1 MPASGRLYWIRR
13 ESFEEV
19 CGVNADKPTNGG
31 NKSDGKPG
39 SGKPGSNAST
49 VIRAIRDWFTG
60 ALHVL
65 AHKVWP
71 AVRSFAT
78 RTVDAVGRALRRGA
92 AQLGPIV
99 VRAARAIRSA
109 VIRAADTIA
118 RDARHIVSLGSQVIR
133 DLRPS
138 ATFADPAA
146 TSDGVASAG
155 NAKSSAANN
164 AAKSSAGTA
173 HVYLV
178 RRIVVFGSTALVVL
192 AIVLGIVFGV
202 RALAGNGGAGADDA
216 GSSTQSQAAG
226 GAGDHGSGSGKDGAS
241 GKDAAAES
249 QSDNTDGKDNAD
261 NKNNEGS
268 SDQQS
273 TPEPLSADERSA
285 ILAKAEQTA
294 SESGNGLITYTYCVA
309 SKGEVGDLTEFANTV
324 FSTLNDPRGWP
335 RAGAVFQENEG
346 ADPNTDPNAC
356 SMTLTLAAAD
366 QMTSFS
372 TECSDEYSCRV
383 GNDVIINID
392 RWSNATE
399 CWLNAGGTVE
409 RYRTMVINHEVGH
422 RLGHLDN
429 ELTCPAVN
437 QPAPLMQQQSMD
449 LLGCVPNEWPLDE
462 ELWVSE

>member
-1 MPASGRLYWIRR
+1 M
-13 ESFEEV
+13 
-19 CGVNADKPTNGG
+19 NADKPANGG
-31 NKSDGKPG
+31 GKP
-39 SGKPGSNAST
+39 SLNA
-49 VIRAIRDWFTG
+49 VVRAIRDWFTS
-60 ALHVL
+60 ALDGL

-71 AVRSFAT
+71 AVRSFTT
-78 RTVDAVGRALRRGA
+78 RMVGAIGRALRRGA
-92 AQLGPIV
+92 AQLGPIAV
-99 VRAARAIRSA
+99 RAAGAIRSAAIRAAGAIVRAAR
-109 VIRAADTIA
+109 
-118 RDARHIVSLGSQVIR
+118 HLVSLGSQVIG

-138 ATFADPAA
+138 ATSADPAA
-146 TSDGVASAG
+146 TSDGVASDGVMSAG

-178 RRIVVFGSTALVVL
+178 RRIVVFGSAALIVL
-192 AIVLGIVFGV
+192 AIALGIVFGV
-202 RALAGNGGAGADDA
+202 HALGSNNGAGADNVGTTA
-216 GSSTQSQAAG
+216 QSQTAGNAA
-226 GAGDHGSGSGKDGAS
+226 DQDSGSKDNGSNGKGNSD
-241 GKDAAAES
+241 KDADAET
-249 QSDNTDGKDNAD
+249 QTDGKDDANT
-261 NKNNEGS
+261 

-273 TPEPLSADERSA
+273 APEPLTDDERAA
-285 ILAKAEQTA
+285 ILSKAEQTA
-294 SESGNGLITYTYCVA
+294 TESSNELITYTYCVA
-309 SKGEVGDLTEFANTV
+309 SKGEVGDLTEFSDTV

-335 RAGAVFQENEG
+335 RAGAVFQE
-346 ADPNTDPNAC
+346 ADGTDPNAC

-383 GNDVIINID
+383 GNDVVINVD
-392 RWSNATE
+392 RWNNATE
-399 CWLNAGGTVE
+399 GWLNAGGTVS

-449 LLGCVPNEWPLDE
+449 LLGCTPNEWPLDE

>member
-1 MPASGRLYWIRR
+1 M
-13 ESFEEV
+13 
-19 CGVNADKPTNGG
+19 NADKPANGG
-31 NKSDGKPG
+31 GKP
-39 SGKPGSNAST
+39 SLNA
-49 VIRAIRDWFTG
+49 VVRAIRDWFTS
-60 ALHVL
+60 ALDGL
-65 AHKVWP
+65 THKVWP
-71 AVRSFAT
+71 AVRSFTT
-78 RTVDAVGRALRRGA
+78 RTVDAIGRALRRGA
-92 AQLGPIV
+92 AQLGPIAIRAAGAIG
-99 VRAARAIRSA
+99 RAAR
-109 VIRAADTIA
+109 
-118 RDARHIVSLGSQVIR
+118 HLVSLGSQVIG

-138 ATFADPAA
+138 ATSADPAA
-146 TSDGVASAG
+146 TSDGVASDGATSAG

-178 RRIVVFGSTALVVL
+178 RRIVVFGSAALVVL

-241 GKDAAAES
+241 GKDTAAES

-392 RWSNATE
+392 RWNNATE
-399 CWLNAGGTVE
+399 GWLNAGGTVE

>member
-19 CGVNADKPTNGG
+19 YGVNADKPANGG

-39 SGKPGSNAST
+39 SGNPGSNAST
-49 VIRAIRDWFTG
+49 VVRAIRDWFAG

-65 AHKVWP
+65 THKVWP
-71 AVRSFAT
+71 AIRSFTT
-78 RTVDAVGRALRRGA
+78 RTVDAIGRVLRRGV
-92 AQLGPIV
+92 AQLGPIAV
-99 VRAARAIRSA
+99 RAAGAIRSAAIRAAGAIVRAAR
-109 VIRAADTIA
+109 
-118 RDARHIVSLGSQVIR
+118 HLVSLGSQVIR

-138 ATFADPAA
+138 ATSEDPAA

-155 NAKSSAANN
+155 NVKSSAANN

-178 RRIVVFGSTALVVL
+178 RRIVVFGSAALIVL

-202 RALAGNGGAGADDA
+202 RALVGNGGAGADDA

-335 RAGAVFQENEG
+335 RAGAVFQENED

-383 GNDVIINID
+383 GNDVVINVD
-392 RWSNATE
+392 RWNNATE
-399 CWLNAGGTVE
+399 GWLNAGGTVE

-429 ELTCPAVN
+429 ELTCSAVN

-449 LLGCVPNEWPLDE
+449 LLGCTPNEWPLDE

>member
-19 CGVNADKPTNGG
+19 YGVNADKPANGG
-31 NKSDGKPG
+31 GKP
-39 SGKPGSNAST
+39 SLNA
-49 VIRAIRDWFTG
+49 VIRAIRDWFAG
-60 ALHVL
+60 VLHVL
-65 AHKVWP
+65 THKVWP
-71 AVRSFAT
+71 AARSFTT

-109 VIRAADTIA
+109 AIRAADTIA

-138 ATFADPAA
+138 ATSADPAA

-164 AAKSSAGTA
+164 AAKSSSGTA

-178 RRIVVFGSTALVVL
+178 RRIVVFGSAALVVL

-249 QSDNTDGKDNAD
+249 QSDDTDGKDNAD

-268 SDQQS
+268 SGQQS
-273 TPEPLSADERSA
+273 TPEPLTADERAA
-285 ILAKAEQTA
+285 ILSKAEQTA
-294 SESGNGLITYTYCVA
+294 TESGNELITYTYCVA
-309 SKGEVGDLTEFANTV
+309 SKGEVGDLTEFSDTV

-392 RWSNATE
+392 RWNNATE
-399 CWLNAGGTVE
+399 GWRNAGGTVE

>member
-1 MPASGRLYWIRR
+1 M
-13 ESFEEV
+13 
-19 CGVNADKPTNGG
+19 NADKPTNGG
-31 NKSDGKPG
+31 NKSNGKPG
-39 SGKPGSNAST
+39 SRPQTGGSNSGSNANTTIST
-49 VIRAIRDWFTG
+49 IRDRFVN
-60 ALHVL
+60 ALHTL
-65 AHKVWP
+65 THTIWP
-71 AVRSFAT
+71 AIRSFAA
-78 RTVDAVGRALRRGA
+78 RTITSIGRALRRGV
-92 AQLGPIV
+92 AQLGPIA
-99 VRAARAIRSA
+99 VRAAKAIRSA
-109 VIRAADTIA
+109 MIRAAGAIA
-118 RDARHIVSLGSQVIR
+118 RAARRIVSLGSQVIT

-138 ATFADPAA
+138 ATSADAA
-146 TSDGVASAG
+146 TTSDGATSAG
-155 NAKSSAANN
+155 NAKSSAT
-164 AAKSSAGTA
+164 GTASTGKA

-178 RRIVVFGSTALVVL
+178 RRIVVFGTAALVVL

-202 RALAGNGGAGADDA
+202 RALVGNGGTGANDA
-216 GSSTQSQAAG
+216 ESSTQSQAAG
-226 GAGDHGSGSGKDGAS
+226 DASGHGSGSSENKKS

-249 QSDNTDGKDNAD
+249 QSDNADGKGNTDA
-261 NKNNEGS
+261 

-273 TPEPLSADERSA
+273 TPEPLTADERA
-285 ILAKAEQTA
+285 DVLAKAEQIA
-294 SESGNGLITYTYCVA
+294 AESGNTLVTYTYCIA
-309 SKGEVGDLTEFANTV
+309 SKGEVGDLIEFANTV

-335 RAGAVFQENEG
+335 RAGVVFQESEG
-346 ADPNTDPNAC
+346 ADPNSDPNAC

-392 RWSNATE
+392 RWNNATE
-399 CWLNAGGTVE
+399 GWLNAGGTVE

-422 RLGHLDN
+422 RLGHFDN

>member
-1 MPASGRLYWIRR
+1 M
-13 ESFEEV
+13 
-19 CGVNADKPTNGG
+19 NADKPANGG
-31 NKSDGKPG
+31 GKPG

-49 VIRAIRDWFTG
+49 VIRAVRDWFAG

-65 AHKVWP
+65 THKVWP
-71 AVRSFAT
+71 AVRSFTT
-78 RTVDAVGRALRRGA
+78 RTVDAIGRVLRRGV
-92 AQLGPIV
+92 AQLGPIA
-99 VRAARAIRSA
+99 VRAAGAIRSA
-109 VIRAADTIA
+109 AIRAAGAIA
-118 RDARHIVSLGSQVIR
+118 RAARHIVSLGSQVIR

-138 ATFADPAA
+138 ATSEDPAA
-146 TSDGVASAG
+146 TSDGVASDG

-164 AAKSSAGTA
+164 AAESSSGKS

-178 RRIVVFGSTALVVL
+178 RRIVVFGSAALVVL

-202 RALAGNGGAGADDA
+202 RALAGNGGAGANDA

-226 GAGDHGSGSGKDGAS
+226 GTGDHGSGSGKDGAS

-249 QSDNTDGKDNAD
+249 QSDDTDGKGNTD
-261 NKNNEGS
+261 NKNNADS
-268 SDQQS
+268 SGQQS
-273 TPEPLSADERSA
+273 TPEPLTADERA
-285 ILAKAEQTA
+285 DILAKAEQTA
-294 SESGNGLITYTYCVA
+294 SESGNGVITYTYCVA
-309 SKGEVGDLTEFANTV
+309 SRGEVGDLTEFANMV

-335 RAGAVFQENEG
+335 RAGVIFQENEG

-383 GNDVIINID
+383 GNDVIINVD
-392 RWSNATE
+392 RWNNATE
-399 CWLNAGGTVE
+399 GWLNAGGTVE

>member
-1 MPASGRLYWIRR
+1 M
-13 ESFEEV
+13 
-19 CGVNADKPTNGG
+19 NADKPANGG
-31 NKSDGKPG
+31 GKP
-39 SGKPGSNAST
+39 SLNA
-49 VIRAIRDWFTG
+49 VVRAIRDWFTS
-60 ALHVL
+60 ALDGL
-65 AHKVWP
+65 THKVWP
-71 AVRSFAT
+71 AVRSFTT
-78 RTVDAVGRALRRGA
+78 RMVGAIGRALRRGA
-92 AQLGPIV
+92 AQLGPIAV
-99 VRAARAIRSA
+99 RAAGAIRSAAIRAAGAIVRAAR
-109 VIRAADTIA
+109 
-118 RDARHIVSLGSQVIR
+118 HLVSLGSQVIR

-138 ATFADPAA
+138 ATSADPAA

-155 NAKSSAANN
+155 NVKSSASNN

-178 RRIVVFGSTALVVL
+178 RRIVVFGSAALVVL

-202 RALAGNGGAGADDA
+202 RALAGNGAGADDA

-226 GAGDHGSGSGKDGAS
+226 GAGDHGSGSGSGKDGAP

-249 QSDNTDGKDNAD
+249 QSDDTDGKDNTD
-261 NKNNEGS
+261 NKDNTDS
-268 SDQQS
+268 SGQQS
-273 TPEPLSADERSA
+273 TPEPLTADERA
-285 ILAKAEQTA
+285 DILAKAEQTA
-294 SESGNGLITYTYCVA
+294 SESGNGVIAYTYCVA
-309 SKGEVGDLTEFANTV
+309 SRGEVGDLTEFANMV

-335 RAGAVFQENEG
+335 RAGVVFQESEG
-346 ADPNTDPNAC
+346 ADPNSDPNDC

-383 GNDVIINID
+383 GNDVIINVD
-392 RWSNATE
+392 RWNNATE
-399 CWLNAGGTVE
+399 GWLNAGGTVE

>member
-1 MPASGRLYWIRR
+1 M
-13 ESFEEV
+13 
-19 CGVNADKPTNGG
+19 NADKLTNGG
-31 NKSDGKPG
+31 NKSNGKPG
-39 SGKPGSNAST
+39 SRPQTGGSNPGSKANTTIS
-49 VIRAIRDWFTG
+49 AIRDWFVN

-65 AHKVWP
+65 THQAWP
-71 AVRSFAT
+71 AVRSFVV
-78 RTVDAVGRALRRGA
+78 RTTTFIGRVLRRGV
-92 AQLGPIV
+92 AQLGPIA
-99 VRAARAIRSA
+99 VRAAGAIRSA
-109 VIRAADTIA
+109 AIRAAGFIA
-118 RDARHIVSLGSQVIR
+118 RAARHLVSLGSQVIR

-138 ATFADPAA
+138 ATSADPAA
-146 TSDGVASAG
+146 TSDGVASDGATSAG
-155 NAKSSAANN
+155 NAKPSAANN
-164 AAKSSAGTA
+164 AAKSSSGKA

-178 RRIVVFGSTALVVL
+178 RRIVVFGSAALVVL

-241 GKDAAAES
+241 GKDTAAES

-335 RAGAVFQENEG
+335 RAGAVFHENEG

-356 SMTLTLAAAD
+356 NMTLTLAAAD

-392 RWSNATE
+392 RWNNATE
-399 CWLNAGGTVE
+399 GWLNAGGTVE

>member
-1 MPASGRLYWIRR
+1 M
-13 ESFEEV
+13 
-19 CGVNADKPTNGG
+19 NADKPANGG
-31 NKSDGKPG
+31 GKPG
-39 SGKPGSNAST
+39 SGEPGSNAST
-49 VIRAIRDWFTG
+49 VIRAVRDWFAG

-65 AHKVWP
+65 THKVWP
-71 AVRSFAT
+71 AVRSFTT
-78 RTVDAVGRALRRGA
+78 RTVDAIGRVLRRGA
-92 AQLGPIV
+92 AQLGPIA
-99 VRAARAIRSA
+99 VRATGAIRSA
-109 VIRAADTIA
+109 AIRAGGAIA
-118 RDARHIVSLGSQVIR
+118 RAARHIVSLGSQVIR

-138 ATFADPAA
+138 ATSADPAA
-146 TSDGVASAG
+146 TSDGVTSDGVTSDGVASDG

-164 AAKSSAGTA
+164 AAESSSGKA

-178 RRIVVFGSTALVVL
+178 RRIVVFGSAALVVL

-202 RALAGNGGAGADDA
+202 RALVGNGGAGANDA

-226 GAGDHGSGSGKDGAS
+226 DAGDHGSSGSGSGKDNTDN
-241 GKDAAAES
+241 K
-249 QSDNTDGKDNAD
+249 DNTD
-261 NKNNEGS
+261 S
-268 SDQQS
+268 SGQQS
-273 TPEPLSADERSA
+273 TPEPLTADERA
-285 ILAKAEQTA
+285 DILAKAEQTA
-294 SESGNGLITYTYCVA
+294 SESGNGVITYTYCVA
-309 SKGEVGDLTEFANTV
+309 SRGEVGDLTEFANMV

-335 RAGAVFQENEG
+335 RAGVIFQENEG

-392 RWSNATE
+392 RWNNATE
-399 CWLNAGGTVE
+399 GWLNAGGTVE

>member
-1 MPASGRLYWIRR
+1 M
-13 ESFEEV
+13 
-19 CGVNADKPTNGG
+19 
-31 NKSDGKPG
+31 
-39 SGKPGSNAST
+39 
-49 VIRAIRDWFTG
+49 
-60 ALHVL
+60 
-65 AHKVWP
+65 
-71 AVRSFAT
+71 
-78 RTVDAVGRALRRGA
+78 
-92 AQLGPIV
+92 
-99 VRAARAIRSA
+99 
-109 VIRAADTIA
+109 
-118 RDARHIVSLGSQVIR
+118 IR

-138 ATFADPAA
+138 ATSADPAA
-146 TSDGVASAG
+146 TSDGVASDG

-164 AAKSSAGTA
+164 AAESSAGTA

-178 RRIVVFGSTALVVL
+178 RRIVVFGSAALVVL

-202 RALAGNGGAGADDA
+202 RALAGNGGAGANDA

-226 GAGDHGSGSGKDGAS
+226 GTGDHDSGSGKDGAP
-241 GKDAAAES
+241 GKDAATES
-249 QSDNTDGKDNAD
+249 QSDDTDGKGNTD
-261 NKNNEGS
+261 NKNNADS
-268 SDQQS
+268 SGQQS
-273 TPEPLSADERSA
+273 TPEPLTADERA
-285 ILAKAEQTA
+285 DILAKAEQTA

-309 SKGEVGDLTEFANTV
+309 SRGEVGDLTEFANMV

-335 RAGAVFQENEG
+335 RAGVIFQENEG

-383 GNDVIINID
+383 GNDVIINVD
-392 RWSNATE
+392 RWNNATE
-399 CWLNAGGTVE
+399 GWLNAGGTVE

>member
-1 MPASGRLYWIRR
+1 M
-13 ESFEEV
+13 
-19 CGVNADKPTNGG
+19 NADKPANGG
-31 NKSDGKPG
+31 GKPG

-49 VIRAIRDWFTG
+49 VIRAVRDWFAG

-65 AHKVWP
+65 THKVWP
-71 AVRSFAT
+71 AVRSFTT
-78 RTVDAVGRALRRGA
+78 RTVDAIGRVLRLGA
-92 AQLGPIV
+92 AQLGPIA
-99 VRAARAIRSA
+99 VRATGAIRSA
-109 VIRAADTIA
+109 AIRAGGAIA
-118 RDARHIVSLGSQVIR
+118 RAARHIVSLGSQVIR

-138 ATFADPAA
+138 ATSADPAA
-146 TSDGVASAG
+146 TSDGVTSDGVMSAG

-164 AAKSSAGTA
+164 AAKSSAGKS

-178 RRIVVFGSTALVVL
+178 RRIVVFGSAALVVL

-202 RALAGNGGAGADDA
+202 RALVGNGGAGANDA

-226 GAGDHGSGSGKDGAS
+226 GAGDHGSGSGKD
-241 GKDAAAES
+241 AAAES
-249 QSDNTDGKDNAD
+249 QSDDTDGKDNTD
-261 NKNNEGS
+261 NKDNTDS
-268 SDQQS
+268 SGQQS
-273 TPEPLSADERSA
+273 TPEPLTADERA
-285 ILAKAEQTA
+285 DILAKAEQTA
-294 SESGNGLITYTYCVA
+294 SESGNGVITYTYCVA
-309 SKGEVGDLTEFANTV
+309 SRGEVGDLTEFANMV

-335 RAGAVFQENEG
+335 RAGAVFQE
-346 ADPNTDPNAC
+346 ADGTDPNAC

-383 GNDVIINID
+383 GNDVVINVD
-392 RWSNATE
+392 RWNNATE
-399 CWLNAGGTVE
+399 GWLNAGGTVS

-429 ELTCPAVN
+429 ELTCSAVN

-449 LLGCVPNEWPLDE
+449 LLGCTPNEWPLDE

>member
-1 MPASGRLYWIRR
+1 M
-13 ESFEEV
+13 
-19 CGVNADKPTNGG
+19 NADKLTNGG
-31 NKSDGKPG
+31 NKSNGKPG
-39 SGKPGSNAST
+39 SRPQTGGSNPGSNANTTIS
-49 VIRAIRDWFTG
+49 AIRDWFVN

-65 AHKVWP
+65 THQAWP
-71 AVRSFAT
+71 AVRSFVV
-78 RTVDAVGRALRRGA
+78 RTTTFIGRVLRRGV
-92 AQLGPIV
+92 AQLGPIA
-99 VRAARAIRSA
+99 VRAAGAIA
-109 VIRAADTIA
+109 RAA
-118 RDARHIVSLGSQVIR
+118 RRIVSLGSQVIR

-138 ATFADPAA
+138 ATSEDPAA
-146 TSDGVASAG
+146 TSDGVASDG

-164 AAKSSAGTA
+164 AAESSSGKA

-178 RRIVVFGSTALVVL
+178 RRIVVFGSAALVVL

-202 RALAGNGGAGADDA
+202 RALVGNGGAGANDA

-226 GAGDHGSGSGKDGAS
+226 DAGDHGSGSGKDGAS

-249 QSDNTDGKDNAD
+249 QSDDTDGKDNTD
-261 NKNNEGS
+261 NKDNTDS
-268 SDQQS
+268 SGQQS
-273 TPEPLSADERSA
+273 TPEPLTADERA
-285 ILAKAEQTA
+285 DILAKAEQTA
-294 SESGNGLITYTYCVA
+294 SESGNGVITYTYCVA
-309 SKGEVGDLTEFANTV
+309 SRGEVGDLTEFANMV

-392 RWSNATE
+392 RWNNATE
-399 CWLNAGGTVE
+399 GWRNAGGTVE

>member
-19 CGVNADKPTNGG
+19 YGVNADKPANGG
-31 NKSDGKPG
+31 GKP
-39 SGKPGSNAST
+39 SLNA
-49 VIRAIRDWFTG
+49 VIRAIRDWFAG

-71 AVRSFAT
+71 AVRSFTT
-78 RTVDAVGRALRRGA
+78 RMVGAIGRALRRGA
-92 AQLGPIV
+92 AQLGPIA
-99 VRAARAIRSA
+99 VRAAGAIRSA
-109 VIRAADTIA
+109 AIRAADAIGRA
-118 RDARHIVSLGSQVIR
+118 ARHLVSLGSQVIG

-138 ATFADPAA
+138 ATSADPAA
-146 TSDGVASAG
+146 TSDGATSDGVMSAG

-178 RRIVVFGSTALVVL
+178 RRIVVFGSAALVVL

-202 RALAGNGGAGADDA
+202 HALGSNNGADADNVGTTAQSQTAGNAADQD
-216 GSSTQSQAAG
+216 
-226 GAGDHGSGSGKDGAS
+226 SGSKDNGSNGKGNSD
-241 GKDAAAES
+241 KDADAET
-249 QSDNTDGKDNAD
+249 QTDGKDDANT
-261 NKNNEGS
+261 

-273 TPEPLSADERSA
+273 APEPLTDDERAA
-285 ILAKAEQTA
+285 ILSKAEQTA
-294 SESGNGLITYTYCVA
+294 TESGNELITYTYCVA
-309 SKGEVGDLTEFANTV
+309 SKGEVGDLTEFSDTV

-335 RAGAVFQENEG
+335 RAGAVFQE
-346 ADPNTDPNAC
+346 ADGTDPNAC

-383 GNDVIINID
+383 GNDVVINVD
-392 RWSNATE
+392 RWNNATE
-399 CWLNAGGTVE
+399 GWLNAGGTVS

-429 ELTCPAVN
+429 ELTCSAVN

-449 LLGCVPNEWPLDE
+449 LLGCTPNEWPLDE

>member
-1 MPASGRLYWIRR
+1 M
-13 ESFEEV
+13 
-19 CGVNADKPTNGG
+19 NADKPANGG
-31 NKSDGKPG
+31 GKPG

-49 VIRAIRDWFTG
+49 VIRAVRDWFAG
-60 ALHVL
+60 ALYVL
-65 AHKVWP
+65 THKVWP
-71 AVRSFAT
+71 AVRSFTT
-78 RTVDAVGRALRRGA
+78 RTVDAIGRVLRRGA
-92 AQLGPIV
+92 AQLGPIA
-99 VRAARAIRSA
+99 VRATGAIRSA
-109 VIRAADTIA
+109 AIRAGGAIA
-118 RDARHIVSLGSQVIR
+118 RAARHIVSLGSQVIR

-138 ATFADPAA
+138 ATSADPAA
-146 TSDGVASAG
+146 TSDGVTSDGVTSDGVTSAG

-164 AAKSSAGTA
+164 AAKSSAGKS

-178 RRIVVFGSTALVVL
+178 RRIVVFGSAALVVL

-202 RALAGNGGAGADDA
+202 RALAGNGGAGANDA

-226 GAGDHGSGSGKDGAS
+226 DAGDHGPSGSGSGKDNTDN
-241 GKDAAAES
+241 K
-249 QSDNTDGKDNAD
+249 DNTD
-261 NKNNEGS
+261 S
-268 SDQQS
+268 SGQQS
-273 TPEPLSADERSA
+273 APEPLTADERA
-285 ILAKAEQTA
+285 DILAKAEQTA
-294 SESGNGLITYTYCVA
+294 SESGNGVITYTYCVA
-309 SKGEVGDLTEFANTV
+309 SRGEVGDLTEFANMV

-335 RAGAVFQENEG
+335 RAGVIFQENEG

-392 RWSNATE
+392 RWNNATE
-399 CWLNAGGTVE
+399 GWLNAGGTVE

>member
-19 CGVNADKPTNGG
+19 CGVNADKPANGG
-31 NKSDGKPG
+31 GKPG

-49 VIRAIRDWFTG
+49 VIRAIRDWFAG

-65 AHKVWP
+65 THKVWP
-71 AVRSFAT
+71 AVRSFTT
-78 RTVDAVGRALRRGA
+78 RTVDAIGRVLRRGA
-92 AQLGPIV
+92 AQLGPIA
-99 VRAARAIRSA
+99 VRATGAIRSA
-109 VIRAADTIA
+109 AIRAGGAIA
-118 RDARHIVSLGSQVIR
+118 RAARHIVSLGSQVIR

-138 ATFADPAA
+138 ATSEDPAA
-146 TSDGVASAG
+146 TSDGVASDG

-164 AAKSSAGTA
+164 AAESSSGKA

-178 RRIVVFGSTALVVL
+178 RRIVVFGSAALVVL

-249 QSDNTDGKDNAD
+249 QSDSTDGKDNTD

-268 SDQQS
+268 FDQQS
-273 TPEPLSADERSA
+273 TPEPLTDDERAA
-285 ILAKAEQTA
+285 ILSKAEQTA
-294 SESGNGLITYTYCVA
+294 TESGNELITYTYCVA
-309 SKGEVGDLTEFANTV
+309 SKGEVGDLTEFSDTV

-335 RAGAVFQENEG
+335 RAGAVFQE
-346 ADPNTDPNAC
+346 ADGTDPNAC

-383 GNDVIINID
+383 GNDVVINVD
-392 RWSNATE
+392 RWNNATE
-399 CWLNAGGTVE
+399 GWLNAGGTVE

>member
-1 MPASGRLYWIRR
+1 M
-13 ESFEEV
+13 
-19 CGVNADKPTNGG
+19 NADKLTNGG
-31 NKSDGKPG
+31 NKSNGKPG
-39 SGKPGSNAST
+39 SRPQTGGSNPGSNANTTIS
-49 VIRAIRDWFTG
+49 AIRDWFVN

-65 AHKVWP
+65 THQAWP
-71 AVRSFAT
+71 AVRSFVV
-78 RTVDAVGRALRRGA
+78 RTTTFIGRVLRRGV
-92 AQLGPIV
+92 AQLGPIA
-99 VRAARAIRSA
+99 VRAAGAIRSA
-109 VIRAADTIA
+109 AIRAAGAIA
-118 RDARHIVSLGSQVIR
+118 RAARRIVSLGSQVIR

-138 ATFADPAA
+138 ATSADPAA

-155 NAKSSAANN
+155 NVKSSASNN

-178 RRIVVFGSTALVVL
+178 RRIVVFGSAALVVL

-202 RALAGNGGAGADDA
+202 RALAGNGAGADDA

-226 GAGDHGSGSGKDGAS
+226 GAGDHGSGSGSGKDGAP

-249 QSDNTDGKDNAD
+249 QSDNTDGKDNTD
-261 NKNNEGS
+261 S
-268 SDQQS
+268 SGQQS
-273 TPEPLSADERSA
+273 TPEPLTADERA
-285 ILAKAEQTA
+285 DILAKAEQTA
-294 SESGNGLITYTYCVA
+294 SESGNGIITYTYCVA
-309 SKGEVGDLTEFANTV
+309 SRGEVGDLTEFANMV

-335 RAGAVFQENEG
+335 RAGVIFQENEG

-383 GNDVIINID
+383 GNDVIINVD
-392 RWSNATE
+392 RWNNATE
-399 CWLNAGGTVE
+399 GWLNAGGTVS

>member
-1 MPASGRLYWIRR
+1 M
-13 ESFEEV
+13 
-19 CGVNADKPTNGG
+19 NADKLTNGG
-31 NKSDGKPG
+31 NKSNGKPG
-39 SGKPGSNAST
+39 SRPQTGGSNPGSNANTTIST
-49 VIRAIRDWFTG
+49 IRDRFVN
-60 ALHVL
+60 ALHTL
-65 AHKVWP
+65 THTIWP
-71 AVRSFAT
+71 AIRSFAA
-78 RTVDAVGRALRRGA
+78 RTITSIGRALRRGV
-92 AQLGPIV
+92 AQLGPIA
-99 VRAARAIRSA
+99 VRAAKAIRSA
-109 VIRAADTIA
+109 MIRAAGAIA
-118 RDARHIVSLGSQVIR
+118 RAARRIVSLGSQVIT

-138 ATFADPAA
+138 ATSADAATTSDGA
-146 TSDGVASAG
+146 TSDGVMSAG

-178 RRIVVFGSTALVVL
+178 RRIVVFGSAALVVL

-202 RALAGNGGAGADDA
+202 RALVGNGGAGANDA

-249 QSDNTDGKDNAD
+249 QSDDTDGKDNAD

-268 SDQQS
+268 SGQQS
-273 TPEPLSADERSA
+273 TPEPLTADERA
-285 ILAKAEQTA
+285 DILAKAEQTA
-294 SESGNGLITYTYCVA
+294 TESGNGVITYTYCVA
-309 SKGEVGDLTEFANTV
+309 SRGEVGDLTEFANMV

-335 RAGAVFQENEG
+335 RAGVIFQENEG

-392 RWSNATE
+392 RWNNATE
-399 CWLNAGGTVE
+399 GWLNAGGTVE

>member
-1 MPASGRLYWIRR
+1 M
-13 ESFEEV
+13 
-19 CGVNADKPTNGG
+19 NADKLTNGG
-31 NKSDGKPG
+31 NKSNGKPG

-49 VIRAIRDWFTG
+49 VIRAIRDWFAG
-60 ALHVL
+60 VLHVL

-71 AVRSFAT
+71 AVRSFTT
-78 RTVDAVGRALRRGA
+78 RMGGAIGRALRRGA

-109 VIRAADTIA
+109 VIRAAGAIA
-118 RDARHIVSLGSQVIR
+118 RAARRIVSLGSQVIR

-138 ATFADPAA
+138 ATSEDPAA
-146 TSDGVASAG
+146 TSDGVASDG

-164 AAKSSAGTA
+164 AAESSSGKA

-178 RRIVVFGSTALVVL
+178 RRIVVFGSAALVVL

-202 RALAGNGGAGADDA
+202 RALVGNGGAGANDA

-249 QSDNTDGKDNAD
+249 QSDDTDGKDNAD

-268 SDQQS
+268 SGQQS
-273 TPEPLSADERSA
+273 TPEPLTADERA
-285 ILAKAEQTA
+285 DILAKAEQTA
-294 SESGNGLITYTYCVA
+294 TESGNGVITYTYCVA
-309 SKGEVGDLTEFANTV
+309 SRGEVGDLTEFANMV

-335 RAGAVFQENEG
+335 RAGVIFQENEG

-392 RWSNATE
+392 RWNNATE
-399 CWLNAGGTVE
+399 GWLNAGGTVE

>member
-1 MPASGRLYWIRR
+1 M
-13 ESFEEV
+13 
-19 CGVNADKPTNGG
+19 NADKPANGG
-31 NKSDGKPG
+31 GKP
-39 SGKPGSNAST
+39 SLNA
-49 VIRAIRDWFTG
+49 VIRAIRDWFAG

-71 AVRSFAT
+71 AVHSFTTCMVGAI
-78 RTVDAVGRALRRGA
+78 GRALRRGA
-92 AQLGPIV
+92 AQLGPIA
-99 VRAARAIRSA
+99 VRAAGAIRSA
-109 VIRAADTIA
+109 AIRAAGAIA
-118 RDARHIVSLGSQVIR
+118 RAARHLVSLGSQVIG

-138 ATFADPAA
+138 ATSADPAA
-146 TSDGVASAG
+146 TSDGATSDGVMSAG

-178 RRIVVFGSTALVVL
+178 RRIVVFGLAALIVL
-192 AIVLGIVFGV
+192 AIALGIVFGV
-202 RALAGNGGAGADDA
+202 HALGSNNGAGADNV
-216 GSSTQSQAAG
+216 GSPAQSQTAGNAA
-226 GAGDHGSGSGKDGAS
+226 DQDSGSKDNGSNGKGNSDKNA
-241 GKDAAAES
+241 DAET
-249 QSDNTDGKDNAD
+249 QTDGKDDANT
-261 NKNNEGS
+261 

-273 TPEPLSADERSA
+273 TPEPLTDDERAA

-294 SESGNGLITYTYCVA
+294 SESGNELITYTYCVA
-309 SKGEVGDLTEFANTV
+309 SKGEVGDLTEFSDTV

-335 RAGAVFQENEG
+335 RAGAVFQE
-346 ADPNTDPNAC
+346 ADGTDPNAC

-383 GNDVIINID
+383 GNDVVINVD
-392 RWSNATE
+392 RWNNATE
-399 CWLNAGGTVE
+399 GWLNAGGTVS

-429 ELTCPAVN
+429 ELTCSAVN

-449 LLGCVPNEWPLDE
+449 LLGCTPNEWPLDE

>member
-1 MPASGRLYWIRR
+1 M
-13 ESFEEV
+13 
-19 CGVNADKPTNGG
+19 NADKPANGG
-31 NKSDGKPG
+31 GKP
-39 SGKPGSNAST
+39 SLNA
-49 VIRAIRDWFTG
+49 VVRAIRDWFTG

-71 AVRSFAT
+71 AVRSFTT

-178 RRIVVFGSTALVVL
+178 RRIVVFGSAALVVL

-261 NKNNEGS
+261 NKNNAGS

-273 TPEPLSADERSA
+273 APEPLTDDERAA
-285 ILAKAEQTA
+285 ILSKAEQTA
-294 SESGNGLITYTYCVA
+294 TESGNELITYTYCVA
-309 SKGEVGDLTEFANTV
+309 SKGEVGDLTEFSDTV

-335 RAGAVFQENEG
+335 RAGAVFQE
-346 ADPNTDPNAC
+346 ADGTDPNAC

-383 GNDVIINID
+383 GNDVVINVD
-392 RWSNATE
+392 RWNNATE
-399 CWLNAGGTVE
+399 GWLNAGGTVS

-429 ELTCPAVN
+429 ELTCSAVN

-449 LLGCVPNEWPLDE
+449 LLGCTPNEWPLDE

>member
-1 MPASGRLYWIRR
+1 M
-13 ESFEEV
+13 
-19 CGVNADKPTNGG
+19 NADKPANGG
-31 NKSDGKPG
+31 
-39 SGKPGSNAST
+39 GKPGSNAST
-49 VIRAIRDWFTG
+49 VIRAVRDWFAG

-65 AHKVWP
+65 THKVWP
-71 AVRSFAT
+71 AVRSFTT
-78 RTVDAVGRALRRGA
+78 RTVDAIGRVLRRGA
-92 AQLGPIV
+92 AQLGPIA
-99 VRAARAIRSA
+99 VRATGAIRSA
-109 VIRAADTIA
+109 AIRAGGAIA
-118 RDARHIVSLGSQVIR
+118 RAARHIVSLGSQVIR

-138 ATFADPAA
+138 ATSADPAA
-146 TSDGVASAG
+146 TSDGVTSDGVTSDGVTSAG

-164 AAKSSAGTA
+164 AAKSSAGKS

-178 RRIVVFGSTALVVL
+178 RRIVVFGSAALVVL

-202 RALAGNGGAGADDA
+202 RALAGNGGAGANDA

-226 GAGDHGSGSGKDGAS
+226 GTGDHDSGSGSGKDGAP
-241 GKDAAAES
+241 GKDAATES
-249 QSDNTDGKDNAD
+249 QSDNTDGKDNTD

-268 SDQQS
+268 FDQQS
-273 TPEPLSADERSA
+273 TPEPLTDDERAA
-285 ILAKAEQTA
+285 ILSKAEQTA
-294 SESGNGLITYTYCVA
+294 TESGNELITYTYCVA
-309 SKGEVGDLTEFANTV
+309 SKGEVGDLTEFSDTV

-335 RAGAVFQENEG
+335 RAGAVFQE
-346 ADPNTDPNAC
+346 ADGTDPNAC

-383 GNDVIINID
+383 GNDVVINVD
-392 RWSNATE
+392 RWNNATE
-399 CWLNAGGTVE
+399 GWLNAGGTVE

>member
-1 MPASGRLYWIRR
+1 M
-13 ESFEEV
+13 
-19 CGVNADKPTNGG
+19 NADKPANGG
-31 NKSDGKPG
+31 GKP
-39 SGKPGSNAST
+39 SLNA
-49 VIRAIRDWFTG
+49 VIRAIRDWFAG
-60 ALHVL
+60 VLHVL

-71 AVRSFAT
+71 AVRSFTT
-78 RTVDAVGRALRRGA
+78 RMVGAIGRALRRGA
-92 AQLGPIV
+92 AQLGPIA
-99 VRAARAIRSA
+99 VRAAGAIRSA
-109 VIRAADTIA
+109 AIRAAGAIA
-118 RDARHIVSLGSQVIR
+118 RAARHLVSLGSQVIG

-138 ATFADPAA
+138 ATSADPAA
-146 TSDGVASAG
+146 TSDGATSDGVMSAG

-178 RRIVVFGSTALVVL
+178 RRIVVFGSAALIVL
-192 AIVLGIVFGV
+192 AIALGIVFGV
-202 RALAGNGGAGADDA
+202 HALGSNNGAGADNVGTTA
-216 GSSTQSQAAG
+216 QSQTAGNAA
-226 GAGDHGSGSGKDGAS
+226 DQDSGSKDNGSNGKGNSD
-241 GKDAAAES
+241 KDADAET
-249 QSDNTDGKDNAD
+249 QTDGKDDANT
-261 NKNNEGS
+261 

-273 TPEPLSADERSA
+273 APEPLTDDERAA
-285 ILAKAEQTA
+285 ILSKAEQTA
-294 SESGNGLITYTYCVA
+294 TESGNELITYTYCVA
-309 SKGEVGDLTEFANTV
+309 SKGEVGDLTEFSDTV

-335 RAGAVFQENEG
+335 RAGAVFQE
-346 ADPNTDPNAC
+346 ADGTDPNAC

-392 RWSNATE
+392 RWNNATE
-399 CWLNAGGTVE
+399 GWLNAGGTVS

-429 ELTCPAVN
+429 ELTCSAVN

-449 LLGCVPNEWPLDE
+449 LLGCTPNEWPLDE

>member
-19 CGVNADKPTNGG
+19 YGVNADKPANGG
-31 NKSDGKPG
+31 GKP
-39 SGKPGSNAST
+39 SLNA
-49 VIRAIRDWFTG
+49 VIRAIRDWFAG

-71 AVRSFAT
+71 AVRSFTT
-78 RTVDAVGRALRRGA
+78 RMVGAIGRALRRGA
-92 AQLGPIV
+92 AQLGPIA
-99 VRAARAIRSA
+99 VRAAGAIRSA
-109 VIRAADTIA
+109 AIRAAGAIGRA
-118 RDARHIVSLGSQVIR
+118 ARHLVSLGSQVIG

-138 ATFADPAA
+138 ATSADPAA
-146 TSDGVASAG
+146 TSDGATSDGVMSAG

-178 RRIVVFGSTALVVL
+178 RRIVVFGLAALVVL

-226 GAGDHGSGSGKDGAS
+226 GAGDHGSSGSGSGSGKDNTDN
-241 GKDAAAES
+241 K
-249 QSDNTDGKDNAD
+249 DNTD
-261 NKNNEGS
+261 S
-268 SDQQS
+268 SGQQS
-273 TPEPLSADERSA
+273 TPEPLTADERA
-285 ILAKAEQTA
+285 DILAKAEQTA
-294 SESGNGLITYTYCVA
+294 SESGNGVITYTYCVA
-309 SKGEVGDLTEFANTV
+309 SRGEVGDLTEFANMV
-324 FSTLNDPRGWP
+324 FFTLNDPRGWP
-335 RAGAVFQENEG
+335 RAGVIFQENEG
-346 ADPNTDPNAC
+346 ADPNADPNAC

-383 GNDVIINID
+383 GNDVIINVD
-392 RWSNATE
+392 RWNNATE
-399 CWLNAGGTVE
+399 GWLNAGGTVE

-449 LLGCVPNEWPLDE
+449 LLGCVPNEWPLDD

>member
-19 CGVNADKPTNGG
+19 CGVNADKPANGG
-31 NKSDGKPG
+31 GKPG
-39 SGKPGSNAST
+39 SGEPGSNAST
-49 VIRAIRDWFTG
+49 VIRAVRDWFAG

-65 AHKVWP
+65 THKVWP
-71 AVRSFAT
+71 AVRSFTT
-78 RTVDAVGRALRRGA
+78 RTVDAIGRVLRRGA
-92 AQLGPIV
+92 AQLGPV
-99 VRAARAIRSA
+99 AVRATGAIRSA
-109 VIRAADTIA
+109 AIRAGGAIA
-118 RDARHIVSLGSQVIR
+118 RAARHIVSLGSQVIR

-138 ATFADPAA
+138 ATSADPAA
-146 TSDGVASAG
+146 TSDGVTSDGVTSDGVASDG

-164 AAKSSAGTA
+164 AAESSSGKA

-178 RRIVVFGSTALVVL
+178 RRIVVFGSAALVVL

-202 RALAGNGGAGADDA
+202 RALVGNGGAGANDA

-226 GAGDHGSGSGKDGAS
+226 DAGDHGSSGSGSGKDNTDN
-241 GKDAAAES
+241 K
-249 QSDNTDGKDNAD
+249 DNTD
-261 NKNNEGS
+261 S
-268 SDQQS
+268 SGQQS
-273 TPEPLSADERSA
+273 APEPLTADERA
-285 ILAKAEQTA
+285 DILAKAEQTA
-294 SESGNGLITYTYCVA
+294 SESGNGVITYTYCVA
-309 SKGEVGDLTEFANTV
+309 SRGEVGDLTEFANMV

-335 RAGAVFQENEG
+335 RAGVIFQENEG

-392 RWSNATE
+392 RWNNATE
-399 CWLNAGGTVE
+399 GWLNAGGTVE

>member
-19 CGVNADKPTNGG
+19 YGVNADKPANGG
-31 NKSDGKPG
+31 GKP
-39 SGKPGSNAST
+39 SLNA
-49 VIRAIRDWFTG
+49 VIRAIRDWFAG
-60 ALHVL
+60 VLHVL

-71 AVRSFAT
+71 AVRSFTT
-78 RTVDAVGRALRRGA
+78 RMVGAIGRVLRRGV
-92 AQLGPIV
+92 AQLGPIA
-99 VRAARAIRSA
+99 VRAAGAIRSA
-109 VIRAADTIA
+109 AIRAAGAIA
-118 RDARHIVSLGSQVIR
+118 RAARRIVSLGSQVIR

-138 ATFADPAA
+138 ATSEDPAA
-146 TSDGVASAG
+146 TSDGVASDG

-164 AAKSSAGTA
+164 AAESSSGKA

-178 RRIVVFGSTALVVL
+178 RRIVVFGSAALVVL

-202 RALAGNGGAGADDA
+202 RALGSNNGAGADNVGTTA
-216 GSSTQSQAAG
+216 QSQTAGNAA
-226 GAGDHGSGSGKDGAS
+226 DQDSGSKDNGSNGKGNSD
-241 GKDAAAES
+241 KDADAET
-249 QSDNTDGKDNAD
+249 QTDGKDDANT
-261 NKNNEGS
+261 

-273 TPEPLSADERSA
+273 TPELLTDDERAA
-285 ILAKAEQTA
+285 ILSKAEQTA
-294 SESGNGLITYTYCVA
+294 TESGNELITYTYCVA
-309 SKGEVGDLTEFANTV
+309 SKGEVGDLTEFSDTV

-335 RAGAVFQENEG
+335 RAGAVFQE
-346 ADPNTDPNAC
+346 ADGTDPNAC

-383 GNDVIINID
+383 GNDVVINID
-392 RWSNATE
+392 RWNNATE
-399 CWLNAGGTVE
+399 DWLNAGGTVE

-422 RLGHLDN
+422 RLGHFDN
-429 ELTCPAVN
+429 ETTCPAVN

-449 LLGCVPNEWPLDE
+449 LLGCTPNEWPLDE

>member
-1 MPASGRLYWIRR
+1 M
-13 ESFEEV
+13 
-19 CGVNADKPTNGG
+19 
-31 NKSDGKPG
+31 
-39 SGKPGSNAST
+39 
-49 VIRAIRDWFTG
+49 
-60 ALHVL
+60 
-65 AHKVWP
+65 
-71 AVRSFAT
+71 
-78 RTVDAVGRALRRGA
+78 
-92 AQLGPIV
+92 
-99 VRAARAIRSA
+99 
-109 VIRAADTIA
+109 
-118 RDARHIVSLGSQVIR
+118 IR

-138 ATFADPAA
+138 ATSADPAA
-146 TSDGVASAG
+146 TSDGVTSDG

-164 AAKSSAGTA
+164 AAESSSGKA

-178 RRIVVFGSTALVVL
+178 RRIVVFGSAALVVL

-202 RALAGNGGAGADDA
+202 RALAGNGGAGANDA

-226 GAGDHGSGSGKDGAS
+226 GTGDHGSGSGKDGAS

-249 QSDNTDGKDNAD
+249 QSDDTDGKGNTD
-261 NKNNEGS
+261 NKNNADS
-268 SDQQS
+268 SGQQS
-273 TPEPLSADERSA
+273 TPEPLTADERA
-285 ILAKAEQTA
+285 DILAKAEQTA
-294 SESGNGLITYTYCVA
+294 SESGNGVITYTYCVA
-309 SKGEVGDLTEFANTV
+309 SRGEIGDLTEFANMV

-335 RAGAVFQENEG
+335 RAGVIFQENEG

-383 GNDVIINID
+383 GNDVIINVD
-392 RWSNATE
+392 RWNNATE
-399 CWLNAGGTVE
+399 GWLNAGGTVE

>member
-19 CGVNADKPTNGG
+19 YGVNADKPANGG
-31 NKSDGKPG
+31 GKP
-39 SGKPGSNAST
+39 SLNA
-49 VIRAIRDWFTG
+49 VIRAIRDWFAG

-71 AVRSFAT
+71 AIRSFTT
-78 RTVDAVGRALRRGA
+78 RMVGAIGRALRRGA
-92 AQLGPIV
+92 AQLGPIA
-99 VRAARAIRSA
+99 VRAAGAIRSA
-109 VIRAADTIA
+109 AIRAAGAIGRA
-118 RDARHIVSLGSQVIR
+118 ARHLVSLGSQVIG

-138 ATFADPAA
+138 ATSADPAA
-146 TSDGVASAG
+146 TSDGATSDGAMSAG

-178 RRIVVFGSTALVVL
+178 RRIVVFGLAALIVL
-192 AIVLGIVFGV
+192 AIALGIVFGV
-202 RALAGNGGAGADDA
+202 HALGSNNGAGADNV
-216 GSSTQSQAAG
+216 GSPAQSQTAGNAA
-226 GAGDHGSGSGKDGAS
+226 DQDSGSKDNGSNGKGNSD
-241 GKDAAAES
+241 KDADAET
-249 QSDNTDGKDNAD
+249 QTDGKDDANT
-261 NKNNEGS
+261 

-273 TPEPLSADERSA
+273 TPEPLTDDERAA
-285 ILAKAEQTA
+285 ILSKAEQTA
-294 SESGNGLITYTYCVA
+294 TESGNELITYTYCVA
-309 SKGEVGDLTEFANTV
+309 SKGEVGDLTEFSDTV

-335 RAGAVFQENEG
+335 RAGAVFQE
-346 ADPNTDPNAC
+346 ADGTDPNAC

-383 GNDVIINID
+383 GNDVVINVD
-392 RWSNATE
+392 RWNNATE
-399 CWLNAGGTVE
+399 GWLNAGGTVS

-429 ELTCPAVN
+429 ELTCSAVN

-449 LLGCVPNEWPLDE
+449 LLGCTPNEWPLDE

>member
-19 CGVNADKPTNGG
+19 YGVNADKPANGG
-31 NKSDGKPG
+31 GKP
-39 SGKPGSNAST
+39 SLNA
-49 VIRAIRDWFTG
+49 VIRAIRDWFAG

-71 AVRSFAT
+71 AVRSFTT
-78 RTVDAVGRALRRGA
+78 RMVGAIGRALRRGA
-92 AQLGPIV
+92 AQLGPIA
-99 VRAARAIRSA
+99 VRAAGAIRSA
-109 VIRAADTIA
+109 AIRAAGAIGRA
-118 RDARHIVSLGSQVIR
+118 ARHLVSLGSQVIG

-138 ATFADPAA
+138 ATSVDPAA
-146 TSDGVASAG
+146 TSDGATSDGAMSAG

-178 RRIVVFGSTALVVL
+178 RRIVVFGLAALIVL
-192 AIVLGIVFGV
+192 AIALGIVFGV
-202 RALAGNGGAGADDA
+202 HALGSNNGAGADNV
-216 GSSTQSQAAG
+216 GSPAQSQTAGNAA
-226 GAGDHGSGSGKDGAS
+226 DQDSGSKDNGSNGKGNSD
-241 GKDAAAES
+241 KDADAET
-249 QSDNTDGKDNAD
+249 QTDGKDDANT
-261 NKNNEGS
+261 

-273 TPEPLSADERSA
+273 TPEPLTDDERAA
-285 ILAKAEQTA
+285 ILSKAEQTA
-294 SESGNGLITYTYCVA
+294 TESGNELITYTYCVA
-309 SKGEVGDLTEFANTV
+309 SKGEVGDLTEFSDTV

-335 RAGAVFQENEG
+335 RAGAVFQE
-346 ADPNTDPNAC
+346 ADGTDPNAC

-383 GNDVIINID
+383 GNDVVINVD
-392 RWSNATE
+392 RWNNATE
-399 CWLNAGGTVE
+399 GWLNAGGTVE

>member
-19 CGVNADKPTNGG
+19 YGVNADKPANGG
-31 NKSDGKPG
+31 GKP
-39 SGKPGSNAST
+39 SLNA
-49 VIRAIRDWFTG
+49 VIRAIRDWFAG

-71 AVRSFAT
+71 AVRSFTT
-78 RTVDAVGRALRRGA
+78 RMVGAIGRALRRGA
-92 AQLGPIV
+92 AQLGPIA
-99 VRAARAIRSA
+99 VRAAGAIRSA
-109 VIRAADTIA
+109 AIRAAGAIGRA
-118 RDARHIVSLGSQVIR
+118 ARHLVSLGSQVIG

-138 ATFADPAA
+138 ATSADPAA
-146 TSDGVASAG
+146 TSDGATSDGAMSAG

-178 RRIVVFGSTALVVL
+178 RRIAVFGLAALIVL
-192 AIVLGIVFGV
+192 AIALGIVFGV
-202 RALAGNGGAGADDA
+202 HALGSNNGVGADNVGSPAQSQTAGNAADQD
-216 GSSTQSQAAG
+216 
-226 GAGDHGSGSGKDGAS
+226 SGSKDNGSNGKGNSD
-241 GKDAAAES
+241 KDADAET
-249 QSDNTDGKDNAD
+249 QTDGKDDANT
-261 NKNNEGS
+261 

-273 TPEPLSADERSA
+273 TPEPLTDDERAA
-285 ILAKAEQTA
+285 ILSKAEQTA
-294 SESGNGLITYTYCVA
+294 TESGNELVTYTYCVA
-309 SKGEVGDLTEFANTV
+309 SKGEVGDLTEFSDTV

-335 RAGAVFQENEG
+335 RAGAVFQE
-346 ADPNTDPNAC
+346 ADGTDPNAC

-383 GNDVIINID
+383 GNDVVINVD
-392 RWSNATE
+392 RWNNATE
-399 CWLNAGGTVE
+399 GWLNAGGTVE

>member
-1 MPASGRLYWIRR
+1 M
-13 ESFEEV
+13 
-19 CGVNADKPTNGG
+19 NADKPANGG
-31 NKSDGKPG
+31 GKP
-39 SGKPGSNAST
+39 SLNA
-49 VIRAIRDWFTG
+49 VVRAIRDWFTG

-71 AVRSFAT
+71 AVRSFTT

-178 RRIVVFGSTALVVL
+178 RRIVVFGSAALVVL

-241 GKDAAAES
+241 GKDDAAES

-261 NKNNEGS
+261 NKNNAGS

-273 TPEPLSADERSA
+273 APEPLTDDERAA
-285 ILAKAEQTA
+285 ILSKAEQTA
-294 SESGNGLITYTYCVA
+294 TESGNELITYTYCVA
-309 SKGEVGDLTEFANTV
+309 SKGEVGDLTEFSDTV

-335 RAGAVFQENEG
+335 RAGAVFQE
-346 ADPNTDPNAC
+346 ADGTDPNAC

-383 GNDVIINID
+383 GNDVVINVD
-392 RWSNATE
+392 RWNNATE
-399 CWLNAGGTVE
+399 GWLNAGGTVS

-429 ELTCPAVN
+429 ELTCSAVN

-449 LLGCVPNEWPLDE
+449 LLGCTPNEWPLDE

>member
-1 MPASGRLYWIRR
+1 M
-13 ESFEEV
+13 
-19 CGVNADKPTNGG
+19 NADKLTNGG
-31 NKSDGKPG
+31 NKSNGKPG
-39 SGKPGSNAST
+39 SRPQTGDSNPGSNANTTIS
-49 VIRAIRDWFTG
+49 AIRDWFVN

-65 AHKVWP
+65 THQAWP
-71 AVRSFAT
+71 AVRSFVV
-78 RTVDAVGRALRRGA
+78 RTTTFIGRVLRRGV
-92 AQLGPIV
+92 AQLGPIA
-99 VRAARAIRSA
+99 VRAAGAIRSA
-109 VIRAADTIA
+109 AIRAAGAIA
-118 RDARHIVSLGSQVIR
+118 RAARRIVSLGSQVIT

-138 ATFADPAA
+138 ATSADAA
-146 TSDGVASAG
+146 TTSDGATSAG
-155 NAKSSAANN
+155 NAKSSAT
-164 AAKSSAGTA
+164 GTASTGKA

-178 RRIVVFGSTALVVL
+178 RRIVVFGTAALVVL

-202 RALAGNGGAGADDA
+202 RALVGNGGTGANDA
-216 GSSTQSQAAG
+216 ESSTQSQAAG
-226 GAGDHGSGSGKDGAS
+226 DASGHGSGSSENKKS

-249 QSDNTDGKDNAD
+249 QSDNADGKGNTDA
-261 NKNNEGS
+261 

-273 TPEPLSADERSA
+273 TPEPLTADERA
-285 ILAKAEQTA
+285 DVLAKAEQIA
-294 SESGNGLITYTYCVA
+294 AESGNTLVTYTYCIA
-309 SKGEVGDLTEFANTV
+309 SKGEVGDLIEFANTV

-335 RAGAVFQENEG
+335 RAGVVFQESEG
-346 ADPNTDPNAC
+346 ADPNSDPNAC

-392 RWSNATE
+392 RWNNATE
-399 CWLNAGGTVE
+399 GWLNAGGTVE

-422 RLGHLDN
+422 RLGHFDN

>member
-19 CGVNADKPTNGG
+19 YGVNADKPANGG
-31 NKSDGKPG
+31 GKP
-39 SGKPGSNAST
+39 SLNA
-49 VIRAIRDWFTG
+49 VIRAIRDWFTS
-60 ALHVL
+60 ALDGL
-65 AHKVWP
+65 THKVWP
-71 AVRSFAT
+71 AVRSFTT
-78 RTVDAVGRALRRGA
+78 RMVGAIG
-92 AQLGPIV
+92 
-99 VRAARAIRSA
+99 RAAR
-109 VIRAADTIA
+109 
-118 RDARHIVSLGSQVIR
+118 HLVSLGSQVIG

-138 ATFADPAA
+138 ATSADPAA
-146 TSDGVASAG
+146 TSDGVASDGVMSAG

-178 RRIVVFGSTALVVL
+178 RRIVVFSSAALIVL
-192 AIVLGIVFGV
+192 AIALGIVFGV
-202 RALAGNGGAGADDA
+202 HALGSNNGAGADNV
-216 GSSTQSQAAG
+216 GSPAQSQTAGNAA
-226 GAGDHGSGSGKDGAS
+226 DQDSGSKDNGSNGKGNSD
-241 GKDAAAES
+241 KDADAET
-249 QSDNTDGKDNAD
+249 QTDGKDDANT
-261 NKNNEGS
+261 

-273 TPEPLSADERSA
+273 TPEPLTDDERAA
-285 ILAKAEQTA
+285 ILSKAEQTA
-294 SESGNGLITYTYCVA
+294 TESGNELITYTYCVA
-309 SKGEVGDLTEFANTV
+309 SKGEVGDLTEFSDTV

-335 RAGAVFQENEG
+335 RAGAVFQE
-346 ADPNTDPNAC
+346 ADGTDPNAC

-392 RWSNATE
+392 RWNNATE
-399 CWLNAGGTVE
+399 GWRNAGGTVE

-429 ELTCPAVN
+429 ELTCSAVN

-449 LLGCVPNEWPLDE
+449 LLGCTPNEWPLDE

>member
-19 CGVNADKPTNGG
+19 YGVNADKPANGG
-31 NKSDGKPG
+31 GKP
-39 SGKPGSNAST
+39 SLNA
-49 VIRAIRDWFTG
+49 VIRAIRDWFAG

-71 AVRSFAT
+71 AVRSFTT
-78 RTVDAVGRALRRGA
+78 RMVGAIA
-92 AQLGPIV
+92 
-99 VRAARAIRSA
+99 RAAR
-109 VIRAADTIA
+109 
-118 RDARHIVSLGSQVIR
+118 HLVSLGSQVIG

-138 ATFADPAA
+138 ATSADPAA
-146 TSDGVASAG
+146 TSDGATSDGVMSAG

-178 RRIVVFGSTALVVL
+178 RRIVVFGSAALIVL
-192 AIVLGIVFGV
+192 AIALGIVFGV
-202 RALAGNGGAGADDA
+202 HALGSNNGASADNVGTTAQSQTAGNAADQD
-216 GSSTQSQAAG
+216 
-226 GAGDHGSGSGKDGAS
+226 SGSKDNGSNGKGNSD
-241 GKDAAAES
+241 KDADAET
-249 QSDNTDGKDNAD
+249 QTDGKDDANT
-261 NKNNEGS
+261 

-273 TPEPLSADERSA
+273 TPEPLTDDERAA
-285 ILAKAEQTA
+285 ILSKAEQTA
-294 SESGNGLITYTYCVA
+294 TESGNELITYTYCVA
-309 SKGEVGDLTEFANTV
+309 SKGEVGDLTEFSDTV

-335 RAGAVFQENEG
+335 RAGAVFQE
-346 ADPNTDPNAC
+346 ADGTDPNAC

-383 GNDVIINID
+383 GSDVVINID
-392 RWSNATE
+392 RWNNATE
-399 CWLNAGGTVE
+399 GWLNAGGTVE

>member
-1 MPASGRLYWIRR
+1 M
-13 ESFEEV
+13 
-19 CGVNADKPTNGG
+19 NADKPANGG
-31 NKSDGKPG
+31 GKP
-39 SGKPGSNAST
+39 SLNA
-49 VIRAIRDWFTG
+49 VIRAIRDWFAG
-60 ALHVL
+60 VPHVL

-71 AVRSFAT
+71 AVRSFTT
-78 RTVDAVGRALRRGA
+78 RMVGAIGRALRRGA

-133 DLRPS
+133 DLRPA
-138 ATFADPAA
+138 ATSADPAA
-146 TSDGVASAG
+146 TSDGATSDGVMSAG

-178 RRIVVFGSTALVVL
+178 RRIVVFGLAALIVL
-192 AIVLGIVFGV
+192 AIALGIVFGV
-202 RALAGNGGAGADDA
+202 HALGSNNGAGADNVGTTA
-216 GSSTQSQAAG
+216 QSQTAGNAA
-226 GAGDHGSGSGKDGAS
+226 DQDSGSKDNGSNGKGNSD
-241 GKDAAAES
+241 KDADAET
-249 QSDNTDGKDNAD
+249 QTDGKDDANT
-261 NKNNEGS
+261 

-273 TPEPLSADERSA
+273 TPEPLTDDERAA
-285 ILAKAEQTA
+285 ILSKAEQTA
-294 SESGNGLITYTYCVA
+294 TESGNELITYTYCVA
-309 SKGEVGDLTEFANTV
+309 SKGEVGDLTEFSDTV

-335 RAGAVFQENEG
+335 RAGAVFQE
-346 ADPNTDPNAC
+346 ADGTDPNAC

-392 RWSNATE
+392 RWNNATE
-399 CWLNAGGTVE
+399 GWLNAGGTVE

-437 QPAPLMQQQSMD
+437 QSAPLMQQQSMD

>member
-1 MPASGRLYWIRR
+1 M
-13 ESFEEV
+13 
-19 CGVNADKPTNGG
+19 NADKPANGG

-49 VIRAIRDWFTG
+49 VIRAVRDWFAG

-65 AHKVWP
+65 THKVWP
-71 AVRSFAT
+71 AVRSFTT
-78 RTVDAVGRALRRGA
+78 RTVDAIGRVLRRGA
-92 AQLGPIV
+92 AQLGPIA
-99 VRAARAIRSA
+99 VRAAGAIRSA
-109 VIRAADTIA
+109 AIRAGGAIA
-118 RDARHIVSLGSQVIR
+118 RAARHLVSLGSQVIR

-138 ATFADPAA
+138 ATSADPAA
-146 TSDGVASAG
+146 TSDGVTSDG

-164 AAKSSAGTA
+164 AAESSSGKA

-178 RRIVVFGSTALVVL
+178 RRIVVFGSAALVVL

-202 RALAGNGGAGADDA
+202 RALVGNGGAGADDA

-273 TPEPLSADERSA
+273 APEPLTDDERA
-285 ILAKAEQTA
+285 DILSKAEQTA
-294 SESGNGLITYTYCVA
+294 TESGNELITYTYCVA
-309 SKGEVGDLTEFANTV
+309 SKGEVGDLTEFSDTV

-335 RAGAVFQENEG
+335 RAGAVFQE
-346 ADPNTDPNAC
+346 ADGTDPNAC

-383 GNDVIINID
+383 GNDVVINVD
-392 RWSNATE
+392 RWNNATE
-399 CWLNAGGTVE
+399 GWLNAGGTVS

-429 ELTCPAVN
+429 ELTCSAVN

-449 LLGCVPNEWPLDE
+449 LLGCTPNEWPLDE